1 MLSMGARCDELKH
14 LFDERLL
21 YLHAVVAVRIAKQL
35 LKAGPVQHLFN
46 QELASARLA
55 DTNALEVRSTN
66 IRIIDQCRNH
76 LLDHIR
82 AELLDGKSAD
92 VARELP
98 DHTIAKAVVV
108 EIEDVLHHL
117 SAMSKDR
124 IRAMKHSRS
133 SRTDLARA

>member
-1 MLSMGARCDELKH
+1 MGAKCDELKH
-14 LFDERLL
+14 LVDERLL
-21 YLHAVVAVRIAKQL
+21 YLHAVVAVRVAKQL
-35 LKAGPVQHLFN
+35 LEAGPVQHLFN

-55 DTNALEVRSTN
+55 DANALEVRSTTIHVIN
-66 IRIIDQCRNH
+66 KCRDH
-76 LLDHIR
+76 LLDHVR

-117 SAMSKDR
+117 RAISKDR

-133 SRTDLARA
+133 SRMDLARA